1 MGLCG
6 ANGTWVIPGRAGSDV
21 EVDLE
26 VGFEVAEEG
35 RANGADVAD
44 R

>member
-1 MGLCG
+1 M
-6 ANGTWVIPGRAGSDV
+6 VPGRAGSDV

-26 VGFEVAEEG
+26 VGFEVVEEG